1 MSPRRRRREVPQA
14 NTPPH
19 VMTDHRFCPRCAT
32 PLVERSDPQHEG
44 ARLRQACPDPTC
56 GYVHW
61 NNPLPVVAAIVE
73 YEGRILLAR
82 NAAWQEGMFALITGF
97 LENGETPEEG
107 VAREVQEETALR
119 TESTEL
125 IGVYEFIR
133 KNELIIAYH
142 VRASG
147 TIALSPELLEYR
159 LVEPAKLR
167 PWRAGTGLALGEW
180 MRRRGLPFEFV
191 ERPGQ

>member
-1 MSPRRRRREVPQA
+1 MS
-14 NTPPH
+14 
-19 VMTDHRFCPRCAT
+19 DYRFCPRCTT
-32 PLVERSDPQHEG
+32 PLTQRTDPEHEG
-44 ARLRQACPDPTC
+44 ARVRQICPDPTC

-61 NNPLPVVAAIVE
+61 DNPLPVVAAIVE
-73 YEGRILLAR
+73 YEGKILLAR
-82 NAAWQEGMFALITGF
+82 NAAWAEGMFALITGF

-107 VAREVQEETALR
+107 IAREVREETALQAE
-119 TESTEL
+119 TIEL
-125 IGVYEFIR
+125 IGVYEFMK

-142 VRASG
+142 VRAYG

-159 LVEPAKLR
+159 LIEPAKLR
-167 PWRAGTGLALGEW
+167 PWRAGTGQALGEW

>member
-1 MSPRRRRREVPQA
+1 
-14 NTPPH
+14 
-19 VMTDHRFCPRCAT
+19 MTQYQFCPRCAT
-32 PLVERSDPQHEG
+32 PLTERVDAGHEG
-44 ARLRQACPDPTC
+44 GRVRQACPDPEC

-73 YEGRILLAR
+73 YEDKILLAR
-82 NAAWQEGMFALITGF
+82 NAAWPEGTFALITGF

-107 VAREVQEETALR
+107 IAREVLEETSLHAE
-119 TESTEL
+119 TVEL

-142 VRASG
+142 VKAHG
-147 TIALSPELLEYR
+147 TISLSPELLEYR
-159 LVEPAKLR
+159 LVEPARLR
-167 PWRAGTGLALGEW
+167 PWRAGTGQALGEW

>member
-1 MSPRRRRREVPQA
+1 
-14 NTPPH
+14 
-19 VMTDHRFCPRCAT
+19 MTEYRFCPRCAT
-32 PLVERSDPQHEG
+32 PLTERTDAEHEG
-44 ARLRQACPDPTC
+44 GRIRQTCPDTAC

-73 YEGRILLAR
+73 YEGKILLAR
-82 NAAWQEGMFALITGF
+82 NAAWAEGMFALITGF

-107 VAREVQEETALR
+107 IAREVFEETSLHAE
-119 TESTEL
+119 TVEL

-133 KNELIIAYH
+133 KNELIVAYH
-142 VRASG
+142 VKAYG

-167 PWRAGTGLALGEW
+167 PWRAGTGQALGEW

-191 ERPGQ
+191 EKPGQ

>member
-1 MSPRRRRREVPQA
+1 
-14 NTPPH
+14 
-19 VMTDHRFCPRCAT
+19 MTEYRFCPRCST
-32 PLVERSDPQHEG
+32 PLTERADAEHEG
-44 ARLRQACPDPTC
+44 GRLRQICPDQAC

-73 YEGRILLAR
+73 YEGKILLAR
-82 NAAWQEGMFALITGF
+82 NAAWAEGVFALITGF

-107 VAREVQEETALR
+107 IAREVFEETSLHAE
-119 TESTEL
+119 TVEL
-125 IGVYEFIR
+125 VGVYEFIR

-142 VRASG
+142 VKAYG
-147 TIALSPELLEYR
+147 TVALSPELLEYR
-159 LVEPAKLR
+159 LVEPASLR
-167 PWRAGTGLALGEW
+167 PWRAGTGQALGEW

>member
-1 MSPRRRRREVPQA
+1 
-14 NTPPH
+14 
-19 VMTDHRFCPRCAT
+19 MTEYRFCPRCAK
-32 PLVERSDPQHEG
+32 PLTERADPEHEG
-44 ARLRQACPDPTC
+44 GRIRQSCPDEAC

-73 YEGRILLAR
+73 YENKILLAR
-82 NAAWQEGMFALITGF
+82 NAAWAEGVFALITGF
-97 LENGETPEEG
+97 LENGETPEQG
-107 VAREVQEETALR
+107 IAREVFEETSLHVE
-119 TESTEL
+119 TVEL

-142 VRASG
+142 VKAYG

-159 LVEPAKLR
+159 LVEPARLR
-167 PWRAGTGLALGEW
+167 PWRAGTGQALGEW

-191 ERPGQ
+191 DRPGQ

>member
-1 MSPRRRRREVPQA
+1 MS
-14 NTPPH
+14 
-19 VMTDHRFCPRCAT
+19 DYRFCPRCAT
-32 PLVERSDPQHEG
+32 RLTTRADPDHEG
-44 ARLRQACPDPTC
+44 GRIRMACPQTDC

-97 LENGETPEEG
+97 LEHGETPEQG
-107 VAREVQEETALR
+107 VAREVREETSLHAQ
-119 TESTEL
+119 STEL
-125 IGVYEFIR
+125 VGVYEFIR
-133 KNELIIAYH
+133 KNELIVAYH
-142 VRASG
+142 VIASG
-147 TIALSPELLEYR
+147 DIALSPELLEYR

-167 PWRAGTGLALGEW
+167 PWRAGTGQALGEW